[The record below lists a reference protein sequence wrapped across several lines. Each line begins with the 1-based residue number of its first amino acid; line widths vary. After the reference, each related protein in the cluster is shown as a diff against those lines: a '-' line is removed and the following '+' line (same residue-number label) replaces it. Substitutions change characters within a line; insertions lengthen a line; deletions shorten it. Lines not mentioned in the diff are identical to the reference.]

1 MPNVKEICKS
11 EKLIEGSWI
20 EAISPPL
27 NIDVR
32 AINVAAFLEIWIR
45 DGSMVAETSKKA
57 STTDG
62 SQVVIYLGFG
72 GF

>member
-1 MPNVKEICKS
+1 LPNVKDLCKS
-11 EKLIEGSWI
+11 ERLIEGSWI

-32 AINVAAFLEIWIR
+32 AINVAASLEIWII

-57 STTDG
+57 STMDG
-62 SQVVIYLGFG
+62 SQVVMYLGFG